1 MKRHNRKGRIMTA
14 TIPDTF
20 EQAKRYSALG
30 WALVGIPA
38 GSKAPATFGWQ
49 QRATPVTYWQD
60 NPTHNIGLL
69 HGMSGTCALDIDHM
83 ANTRLIFEAMN
94 IDLDAIL
101 ASAPRIVGRPDRGK
115 VLFLAPEG
123 LTTRKI
129 SWPVDG
135 DPRRTEVVFELRAGT
150 VQDVLPPSIHPD
162 TGRAYQWAGV
172 APEDIAPVPDQ
183 LLTIWQ
189 NWDRFRPQLMDVCPW
204 KRTPEFKPPSSKARR
219 VASEGQNVIA
229 AYNDATPIN
238 MALEAAGYRQIGNRW
253 LSPNSTSRIPG
264 VVVFDD
270 GRAFSHHA
278 SDPFDPAH
286 SFDAFDVF
294 CHYQHLGNVTAAVR
308 AAAELLDLDKLPRA
322 PTEEDREAQRHGAR
336 VAEVIM
342 VGMRRQNADP
352 VGDIPKHLLTVPGV
366 LGDVVTYSAQTC
378 IKRQPQF
385 DVQAALAL
393 GSVLM
398 GRRFVTTNRNMTSL
412 YFLNVAKTGTG
423 KEHANTVI
431 EDVLEASGLI
441 HLRGPNGYTSASG
454 VLSALKD
461 RPCHIT
467 VIDEFGSYLQSAAA
481 KGNQHRADAMVML
494 MEAFGRQ
501 TKTLRNLGYAT
512 LSLNDSQKKAMQ
524 VEIKCPS
531 ITLIGMTTPETF
543 YDAIG
548 SKDVASG
555 FLNRLLI
562 VEAKKPRELSRVPDR
577 VDVPESVIAW
587 ARTTAEAEA
596 DGANIMTDGGHEFPP
611 DPVVV
616 PFSTAAMNLFRE
628 YEQTITDRQNAMDH
642 LSLADMMNRSREIA
656 MRLSL
661 IVAHSMG
668 EKEINEIAAQWAID
682 YVDFYLRQTLSAM
695 QVNISEGGTD
705 EIRKKIAAAIEKAG
719 TAGLKMNELIKQVPK
734 LGNLKKH
741 ERDGAL
747 AMVCEDFPVE
757 RLQQP
762 PSGKAGR
769 PSIIHRWI
777 GDA

>member
-1 MKRHNRKGRIMTA
+1 MSQ
-14 TIPDTF
+14 TISDTF
-20 EQAKRYSALG
+20 EQAKRYEAMG

-38 GSKAPATFGWQ
+38 GSKAPSTFGWQ
-49 QRATPVTYWQD
+49 QRSTPSSYWSD

-69 HGMSGTCALDIDHM
+69 HSLSGTCALDIDHM
-83 ANTRLIFEAMN
+83 ANTRLICEAMN

-101 ASAPRIVGRPDRGK
+101 AAAPRIVGRPDRGK
-115 VLFLAPEG
+115 VLFLAPPDLG

-162 TGRAYQWAGV
+162 TGHPYQWAGM
-172 APEDIAPVPDQ
+172 APEQIGPIPEQ

-204 KRTPEFKPPSSKARR
+204 KRAPEFKPPSAKSRR
-219 VASEGQNVIA
+219 VANEGQNVIA
-229 AYNDATPIN
+229 AYNDATPIST
-238 MALEAAGYRQIGNRW
+238 ALEAAGYRQFGSRW
-253 LSPNSTSRIPG
+253 LSPNSTSKIPG

-308 AAAELLDLDKLPRA
+308 AAAEALNLDRLPPA

-342 VGMRRQNADP
+342 VGAKRQQP
-352 VGDIPKHLLTVPGV
+352 ETMEDIPKHLLTVPGV
-366 LGDVVTYSAQTC
+366 LGEVVTYSAKTC
-378 IKRQPQF
+378 IKSQPQF

-398 GRRFVTTNRNMTSL
+398 GRRFITNNRNMSGL

-441 HLRGPNGYTSASG
+441 GLRGPNGYTSATG
-454 VLSALKD
+454 VLSTLKD
-461 RPCHIT
+461 KPCHIT

-512 LSLNDSQKKAMQ
+512 LSLNDTQKKAMK
-524 VEIKCPS
+524 VEVRSPS

-562 VEAKKPRELSRVPDR
+562 VESKRPRELSRVPDQ
-577 VDVPESVIAW
+577 VDVSESVIAW
-587 ARTTAEAEA
+587 ARATAAA
-596 DGANIMTDGGHEFPP
+596 VSDDAGDLTDNGHEFPP
-611 DPVVV
+611 EPVVV
-616 PFSTAAMNLFRE
+616 PFSRAAHGLFRD

-668 EKEINEIAAQWAID
+668 EREINEIAAQWAID
-682 YVDFYLRQTLSAM
+682 YVDYYLRQTLDAM

-705 EIRKKIAAAIEKAG
+705 EIRKKVAQAIEKSG
-719 TAGLKMNELIKQVPK
+719 TAGLKINELIKQVPK

-741 ERDGAL
+741 ERDGVL
-747 AMVCEDFPVE
+747 AMVCDDFPIE
-757 RLQQP
+757 RLQQQP
-762 PSGKAGR
+762 EGGRGR
-769 PSIIHRWI
+769 PAIIHRWI
-777 GDA
+777 REG